1 MAVRGIRGATT
12 TEENSET
19 AIVEA
24 TTELLRALSRDNG
37 LDPQE
42 IAAAWFTT
50 TEDLNAEFPATAA
63 RRFGWTDVPLLCAHE
78 MKVPGANARSI
89 ERCIRVLLLVN
100 TSQPASA
107 MRFAYLRRA
116 AQLRVTA

>member
-19 AIVEA
+19 AIIEA
-24 TTELLRALSRDNG
+24 TTELIGRLSGDNA

-50 TEDLNAEFPATAA
+50 TADLNAEFPAAAA
-63 RRFGWTDVPLLCAHE
+63 RRFGWSDVPLLCAHE
-78 MKVPGANARSI
+78 MNVPPSNARSI

-100 TSQPASA
+100 TMQPASA

-116 AQLRVTA
+116 AQLRTTA

>member
-12 TEENSET
+12 TEENSES
-19 AIVEA
+19 AILEA
-24 TTELLRALSRDNG
+24 TTELLGTLSQQNAI
-37 LDPQE
+37 DPEE

-50 TEDLNAEFPATAA
+50 TEDLNAEFPAAAA

-78 MKVPGANARSI
+78 MKVPASNARSI

-100 TSQPASA
+100 TSRPARA

-116 AQLRVTA
+116 APLRATA

>member
-12 TEENSET
+12 TEEDSEA

-24 TTELLRALSRDNG
+24 TSELLGQLARDNA
-37 LDPQE
+37 LVPDD
-42 IAAAWFTT
+42 IAAVWFTT
-50 TEDLNAEFPATAA
+50 TPDLTAEFPAVAA
-63 RRFGWTDVPLLCAHE
+63 RRFGWNDVPLMCAHE
-78 MKVPGANARSI
+78 MAVPSANPRSLV
-89 ERCIRVLLLVN
+89 RCIRVLLLVN
-100 TSQPASA
+100 TAQPAAA